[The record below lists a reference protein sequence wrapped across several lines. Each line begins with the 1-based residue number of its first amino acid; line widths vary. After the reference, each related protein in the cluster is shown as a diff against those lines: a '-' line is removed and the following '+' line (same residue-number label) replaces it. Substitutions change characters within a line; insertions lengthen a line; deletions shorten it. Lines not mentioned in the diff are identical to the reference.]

1 MTEPTSATPHY
12 TMGFGETILRHS
24 RRRTV
29 HSHAAHLLTHLKP
42 GLCALDL
49 GCGPG
54 TISVGLA
61 KAIEPGELHGVDME
75 PSQVAVAS
83 AIAEAGGQGNATF
96 HVGDVT
102 DLPFDDDSFD
112 LVHGHAVL
120 TYIPDT
126 QAALAEARRVL
137 KPGGLIS
144 IREAVYGS
152 SFLAPDYEVIG
163 LAWSIFSELVTADD
177 GHPNIGKD
185 LKRHLLQA
193 GFTNITS
200 SASFTSY
207 STADEVDYFASVI
220 KDWFLSADVRTAAME
235 YGVATQQ
242 HFDNLERALKR
253 WISSPNAFGAVAY
266 GESIAYKPP
275 R

>member
-1 MTEPTSATPHY
+1 
-12 TMGFGETILRHS
+12 MGFSETILRHS

-29 HSHAAHLLTHLKP
+29 QSHATHLLPHLEP
-42 GLCALDL
+42 GLRALDL

-75 PSQVAVAS
+75 ASQVAVAT
-83 AIAEAGGQGNATF
+83 AIAEAGRQGNTTF
-96 HVGDVT
+96 DVGDVT
-102 DLPFDDDSFD
+102 DLPFDDESFD

-120 TYIPDT
+120 TYVPDT
-126 QAALAEARRVL
+126 QAVLAEARRVL

-144 IREAVYGS
+144 IREAVYRS

-163 LAWSIFSELVTADD
+163 QAWSIFSELITADD

-185 LKRHLLQA
+185 LKSHLMQA

-207 STADEVDYFASVI
+207 STAEEVEYFASVI
-220 KDWFLSADVRTAAME
+220 NDWFLSAGVRTAAME

-253 WISSPNAFGAVAY
+253 WISSPSAFGAVAY
-266 GESIAYKPP
+266 GESIAYQPQ